1 MSKKTKSAM
10 TTTSERKSVEVKE
23 MTKKV
28 QKMQDGGYNPETWTQ
43 EWVRKNEEAKKLKRV
58 SRPVDILPACEN
70 DVTEA
75 EDHGKTE

>member
-1 MSKKTKSAM
+1 MSKKTKSQ
-10 TTTSERKSVEVKE
+10 TNDT

-28 QKMQDGGYNPETWTQ
+28 QKTEAGGYNPETWTQ
-43 EWVRKNEEAKKLKRV
+43 EWVRKNEEAKKLKGV

>member
-10 TTTSERKSVEVKE
+10 TTTSERKSVKNSA

-28 QKMQDGGYNPETWTQ
+28 QKTEAGGYNPETWTE
-43 EWVRKNEEAKKLKRV
+43 EWLRKKEEAKKLKGV
-58 SRPVDILPACEN
+58 SRSTDILPACEN